1 MKKHFYF
8 AALFLTSAFTACTQD
23 EDIAVQRVNNESP
36 VDTRTS
42 VVNREDV
49 SIADISQISANFWAK
64 TNNYTHMNWGWG
76 LNNGWFLDDNITV
89 LGRNYEYDRQN
100 IINIHPK

>member
-42 VVNREDV
+42 IVKYSSLIV
-49 SIADISQISANFWAK
+49 
-64 TNNYTHMNWGWG
+64 G
-76 LNNGWFLDDNITV
+76 L
-89 LGRNYEYDRQN
+89 
-100 IINIHPK
+100 